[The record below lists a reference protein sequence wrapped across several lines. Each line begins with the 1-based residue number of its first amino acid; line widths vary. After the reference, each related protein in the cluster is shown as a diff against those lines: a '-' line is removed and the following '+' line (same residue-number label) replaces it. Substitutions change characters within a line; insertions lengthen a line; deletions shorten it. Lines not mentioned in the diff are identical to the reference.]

1 MTNGGD
7 AAEQMVRLSLEGVEV
22 AAKLTGSAA
31 KSVAVMLAAAL
42 RQGTKT
48 RGAARLD
55 SLIRSGKELK
65 VFSLPEKDLKKF
77 KEQAKR
83 YGVLYCV
90 LANKHPKGVSVP
102 VDVIARAEDAA
113 KIQRIFERFSLGAV
127 EQAHVA
133 PEPVPAGPER
143 EESRRSGRNSEQERT
158 PDKVK
163 NGEAAPRDQSHEEQ
177 KPSVREK
184 LNRYRKEAELDRKR
198 SQKERT
204 KERNASR
211 KSKRFYNSRKH
222 LKEKKAGDSR

>member
-42 RQGTKT
+42 RQESKTK
-48 RGAARLD
+48 GKARLD

-65 VFSLPEKDLKKF
+65 VFSIPEKDLKKF
-77 KEQAKR
+77 KEEAKR

-90 LANKHPKGVSVP
+90 LADKHAKENKLP

-113 KIQRIFERFSLGAV
+113 KIQRIFERYALGAV

-133 PEPVPAGPER
+133 PEAVPTNPGKSVRPP
-143 EESRRSGRNSEQERT
+143 SGQNLGQERQPGET
-158 PDKVK
+158 ASGDK
-163 NGEAAPRDQSHEEQ
+163 E
-177 KPSVREK
+177 KPSVKEK
-184 LNRYRKEAELDRKR
+184 LGRYRKEVEQERRR

-204 KERNASR
+204 KERSAAR
-211 KSKRFYNSRKH
+211 KNKRYYNSRKAQQ
-222 LKEKKAGDSR
+222 KAKTGGTR

>member
-42 RQGTKT
+42 RQESKTK
-48 RGAARLD
+48 GKARLD
-55 SLIRSGKELK
+55 SMIRSGKELK
-65 VFSLPEKDLKKF
+65 VFSIPEKDLKKF
-77 KEQAKR
+77 QEQAKK

-90 LANKHPKGVSVP
+90 LANRHPKGVTVP

-127 EQAHVA
+127 EQAHVV
-133 PEPVPAGPER
+133 PEPVPAKEER
-143 EESRRSGRNSEQERT
+143 ENGLPSGRSSERGGQ
-158 PDKVK
+158 PDKK
-163 NGEAAPRDQSHEEQ
+163 SEAEK
-177 KPSVREK
+177 KPSVKEK
-184 LNRYRKEAELDRKR
+184 LNQYRKEADLERKR

-211 KSKRFYNSRKH
+211 KSKRFYNSRKN
-222 LKEKKAGDSR
+222 LKEQSKSGGNR